1 MVIKS
6 KQASYLEYGVLIHA
20 WRNEI
25 KFTLEMVALD
35 TGILRDRL
43 LDLEKGYQKPTWEE
57 LESLAKEF
65 RVGIRELLP
74 FEDDRDRGIVSLRNS
89 EARKFDQIRGK
100 SKQYTYFCK
109 AMTSSLPNFKPV
121 ELLLHLTEREK
132 VVLNRG
138 HFFHQYTQV
147 LHGGPVGFVWEWQG
161 EKFYE
166 IFREGDSWIITGFV
180 PHGFWSPEK
189 NNLGHILAITFGQYL
204 ASSDARQEL
213 QLLSPE
219 NAVRIVSDKE
229 EYYSSTEE

>member
-1 MVIKS
+1 L
-6 KQASYLEYGVLIHA
+6 LE
-20 WRNEI
+20 
-25 KFTLEMVALD
+25 LE
-35 TGILRDRL
+35 TGS
-43 LDLEKGYQKPTWEE
+43 QKPTWEE

-65 RVGIRELLP
+65 KVGVRELLP

-89 EARKFDQIRGK
+89 EARKFDQVRGK

-161 EKFYE
+161 EKYYE
-166 IFREGDSWIITGFV
+166 IFKEGDSWIITGFV

-189 NNLGHILAITFGQYL
+189 NSLGNILAITFGQHL
-204 ASSDARQEL
+204 ASGDARQEL

-219 NAVRIVSDKE
+219 NAIRIVSDQE